1 MDIFNENEYEGKKMF
16 LKGFEEP
23 IDRDQINDPFEDIFS
38 IKKVN
43 YEGEDSEIT
52 KEDNEN
58 RYFIKI
64 NKKHYQTENNNT
76 PNTKSTTSVTNINL
90 VTKVQNVNFN
100 TPLKG
105 DDCSKVKDQVTIA
118 CEAVFSTS
126 KANDDKEYEITEKGN
141 INRYLNEKT
150 SPITSG
156 NNLKTKNSRKM
167 FGISKVNKKLGR
179 LLKKLKSKFKA
190 PHNKYSEDNIIRKI
204 KVRFLVILLN
214 YINYGYSK
222 FMKTKGKSKKAK
234 LLQRIGP
241 EESKK
246 ISKAD
251 NMRWFSTKLKDLF
264 SSALSQKCTLYNP
277 DYNRKRINDIYK
289 NNEALNVINILEKE
303 MIDMYDLY
311 RNNVKID
318 GFITLEDDLKMLREK
333 MEKKKDEE
341 DIELYLSKYRNIAMK
356 LDEIFDKKKG
366 RNKKRSK
373 KF

>member
-76 PNTKSTTSVTNINL
+76 PNTKSTTSITNINL

-126 KANDDKEYEITEKGN
+126 KANDDKEYEITEKDN

-251 NMRWFSTKLKDLF
+251 NMRWFSTKLKELF
-264 SSALSQKCTLYNP
+264 SSDLSKKCTKYNL

-318 GFITLEDDLKMLREK
+318 GFITLEDDLKMLREN
-333 MEKKKDEE
+333 ME
-341 DIELYLSKYRNIAMK
+341 
-356 LDEIFDKKKG
+356 
-366 RNKKRSK
+366 
-373 KF
+373 